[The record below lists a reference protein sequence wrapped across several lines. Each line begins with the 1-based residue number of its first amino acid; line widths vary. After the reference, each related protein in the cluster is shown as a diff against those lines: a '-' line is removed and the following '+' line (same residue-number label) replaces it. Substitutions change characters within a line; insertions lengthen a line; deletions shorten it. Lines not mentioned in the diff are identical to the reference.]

1 MQIQAY
7 RYGMR
12 HEVLNDLLGTL
23 RCLRVLNLSEYD
35 IKLLPD
41 SINNLIHLRHLNMS
55 STSILVLPESIC
67 TLYNLQELLLANCK
81 SLAVLPI
88 NLGRLIKLTHLDLEG
103 TNLRKMPAQ
112 MGNLKDLKI
121 LDKFVLHIE
130 HDVLELKKLQNLRG
144 TLCIGSQTCI
154 GFIVYGTDGSALEA
168 NILKDKKFLTE
179 VVMNW
184 VYLPD
189 ESGKGEPSL
198 DRRLSRYTQL
208 ERELLHKLQPHTNL
222 EVLTIKYYRGTTF
235 PDWPNFYSSSA
246 LVYLR
251 LFKCKNCITLPPLGQ
266 LPSLRELHI
275 EGLNGVKSI
284 GPEFYGDSGI
294 KPFRSLLLL
303 LVDRML
309 GLEEWSYIGDVNHEL
324 ELFPQLEIV
333 SFPDGRLHAPN
344 LTELDIHSCQRLRSM
359 PKHMN
364 TLLPCLQQL
373 WISNCQELE
382 SFPEGRLP
390 SKLQLL
396 EITSRK
402 LIANHKHWGLDR
414 LTCLA
419 HLSLVCQEYEEHV
432 ELFPEEGVYLPN
444 TLTFLRIC
452 NFLNLKTINQ
462 NGTWAPELSSNLGD
476 DELSCSPMLARGI
489 WAPQLSSNLED

>member
-324 ELFPQLEIV
+324 ELFPQLGELSFQGLPKLTGKLSLD
-333 SFPDGRLHAPN
+333 SFPMLKILN
-344 LTELDIHSCQRLRSM
+344 IVLTR
-359 PKHMN
+359 
-364 TLLPCLQQL
+364 
-373 WISNCQELE
+373 
-382 SFPEGRLP
+382 
-390 SKLQLL
+390 
-396 EITSRK
+396 
-402 LIANHKHWGLDR
+402 
-414 LTCLA
+414 
-419 HLSLVCQEYEEHV
+419 LSLAV
-432 ELFPEEGVYLPN
+432 
-444 TLTFLRIC
+444 
-452 NFLNLKTINQ
+452 
-462 NGTWAPELSSNLGD
+462 S
-476 DELSCSPMLARGI
+476 
-489 WAPQLSSNLED
+489 